1 MKETVCLHPE
11 IESSIQKWIK
21 LRNESAV
28 LLLGNPGVGKT
39 TLAHRIF
46 KDSLLKTIE
55 FNASHTRSGASFR
68 KTILPL
74 LKEGGILQMM
84 ENGTKGGIG
93 ILLDEIDGLS
103 NGERGGLQE
112 LLNYLKSPEC
122 KTGRPLI
129 LISNTLDSRVLQQ
142 IAKLCLTFQVNP
154 PSKESIFKWLG
165 HLPPENYKG
174 DLRLLQ
180 RQIQGLEQVEDE
192 IEIPEGVIPVA
203 WWALWENWDP
213 MLDLDI
219 ENNEGNLASLI
230 SLENIPERIE
240 ASLGNTFEAWK
251 EYNSFFEAYYLSDEG
266 DFWAFF
272 YQCWNILPLSL
283 QLKLKNISI
292 RLVNELPIKKGA
304 KILTHEDMRYTPV
317 LTKQSAMFN
326 AWKLLCELSNTNK
339 IPIRLTPMYAETCV
353 QNKSLKA
360 DKIRRYDAIS
370 LESIVR
376 NINSHSV

>member
-154 PSKESIFKWLG
+154 PSKFLNG
-165 HLPPENYKG
+165 
-174 DLRLLQ
+174 
-180 RQIQGLEQVEDE
+180 
-192 IEIPEGVIPVA
+192 
-203 WWALWENWDP
+203 
-213 MLDLDI
+213 
-219 ENNEGNLASLI
+219 
-230 SLENIPERIE
+230 
-240 ASLGNTFEAWK
+240 
-251 EYNSFFEAYYLSDEG
+251 
-266 DFWAFF
+266 
-272 YQCWNILPLSL
+272 
-283 QLKLKNISI
+283 
-292 RLVNELPIKKGA
+292 
-304 KILTHEDMRYTPV
+304 
-317 LTKQSAMFN
+317 
-326 AWKLLCELSNTNK
+326 
-339 IPIRLTPMYAETCV
+339 
-353 QNKSLKA
+353 
-360 DKIRRYDAIS
+360 
-370 LESIVR
+370 
-376 NINSHSV
+376 